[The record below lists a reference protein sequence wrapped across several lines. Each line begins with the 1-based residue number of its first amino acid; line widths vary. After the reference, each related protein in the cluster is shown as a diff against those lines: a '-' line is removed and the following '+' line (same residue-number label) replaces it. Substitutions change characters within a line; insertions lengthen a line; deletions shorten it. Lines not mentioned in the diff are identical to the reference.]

1 LIVNVTVQELSP
13 CKKLVRVEVDA
24 AKVDETLAS
33 VTKEYQRQAALPGFR
48 PGKAPVAMVIR
59 RYEKPILDEA
69 KRKLISDSYKQAVDD
84 QKLDVVGYPDIEEI
98 QFGRGQPLQFAATVE
113 TAPDFELPEY
123 KGLPAEREAR
133 TVTDE
138 DVQKA
143 LDTLREARVSFKTV
157 ERPVQ
162 TGDIAVVSY
171 SGVSEGKPI
180 TEIAPTAKGLTE
192 QKNFWLEVGSNSFI
206 PGFADQ
212 LLGTKAGDHRTV
224 QVDFPADFVT
234 PQLAG
239 KKGTYEVDVVE
250 VKEKVLPSLDD
261 TFATSYGA
269 ESLEKLRAGVRA
281 DLEKELAYKQNRSI
295 RNQVVRHLLDK
306 VDFEVPEGSL
316 NRETRNV
323 VFDLVR
329 ENQKR
334 GASRETIEQH
344 KDQIYAA
351 ANANA
356 KERVKAA
363 FLMRKIAEKEDI
375 KVSEQEVR
383 ERILQLSN
391 MYEIPPEKFL
401 ADLQQRDGIMEIYDQ
416 LANEKVINVLQEH
429 AKIQDVAPGSG
440 SAEPPASPAQANPS

>member
-1 LIVNVTVQELSP
+1 
-13 CKKLVRVEVDA
+13 VEVEA
-24 AKVDETLAS
+24 ATVDETVAT

-69 KRKLISDSYKQAVDD
+69 KRKLISDSYKKAVDE

-113 TAPDFELPEY
+113 TAPEFQLPEY
-123 KGLPAEREAR
+123 KGLPVVREAR

-138 DVQKA
+138 DVQRA

-162 TGDIAVVSY
+162 TGDIAVVNY
-171 SGVSEGKPI
+171 TGVCEGKPI

-192 QKNFWLEVGSNSFI
+192 QKAFWLEVGSSSFI
-206 PGFADQ
+206 PGFSEQ
-212 LLGTKAGDHRTV
+212 LLGAKAGEHRTV

-239 KKGTYEVDVVE
+239 KKGTYEVDLAE
-250 VKEKVLPSLDD
+250 VKEKILPTLDEA
-261 TFATSYGA
+261 FAKSYGA
-269 ESLEKLRAGVRA
+269 ESLEKLQTGVRT
-281 DLEKELAYKQNRSI
+281 DLEKELSYKQSRSI
-295 RNQVVRHLLDK
+295 RNQVVRQLLDK

-316 NRETRNV
+316 SRETRNV
-323 VFDLVR
+323 VYDLVR

-334 GASRETIEQH
+334 GASRESIEQH
-344 KDQIYAA
+344 KEQIFAA
-351 ANANA
+351 ATANA
-356 KERVKAA
+356 KERVKVA

-383 ERILQLSN
+383 DRILQMASL
-391 MYEIPPEKFL
+391 YEIPPDKFL
-401 ADLQQRDGIMEIYDQ
+401 ADLQQRDGIIEIYDQ
-416 LANEKVINVLQEH
+416 LANEKVINVLQEN
-429 AKIQDVAPGSG
+429 AKIQEVAPGT
-440 SAEPPASPAQANPS
+440 APPESPAPPAQANPS